1 MTSEHKYLLPEHFNG
16 TIDVMSYITHFE
28 LLSSLQNWL
37 KPVVDATT
45 GNPVLDGSGNP
56 TYTDKRHQI
65 FPLRLRGSAIEF
77 YQSLDNATK
86 GNYTLLKAEFQRQY
100 LEPPEFFRSALTKRT
115 QGSGEKVSEFLAD
128 LKLLASK
135 AYPTGSVDVRNHVVL
150 QAFLDGI
157 FNPHVRI
164 ELRKQKPADIPAA
177 LEQAI
182 HLDAVYRLENSALP
196 VSTSTFVSGQIATRS
211 RPTNRKKDFRPASPG
226 NNNSFSRPKNYR
238 KTPSPGNYRRSSQDR
253 GSSSDRRSQSRS
265 PSSGRSHSSEAR
277 RVRFSGPTVCSGCHR
292 EGHLKKDC
300 KNCWN
305 CGSSRHLRRDR
316 PKNRSSRH

>member
-1 MTSEHKYLLPEHFNG
+1 MASEHKYLLPEPFDG
-16 TIDVMSYITHFE
+16 TSDVMSYMTQFE
-28 LLSSLQNWL
+28 TLSSLQYWL
-37 KPVVDATT
+37 KPVIDATT

-86 GNYTLLKAEFQRQY
+86 GNYTLLKAELQRQY

-182 HLDAVYRLENSALP
+182 HIDAVYRLENSALP

-211 RPTNRKKDFRPASPG
+211 RPTNRKKKTFDQLHLVITIVFLDQKIIEKRQVPVTIDVLLKTEDLHQIDVHNLAAQVRVALTVVRPVVFVSL
-226 NNNSFSRPKNYR
+226 
-238 KTPSPGNYRRSSQDR
+238 
-253 GSSSDRRSQSRS
+253 
-265 PSSGRSHSSEAR
+265 AR
-277 RVRFSGPTVCSGCHR
+277 LFVAVVTAKVI
-292 EGHLKKDC
+292 
-300 KNCWN
+300 
-305 CGSSRHLRRDR
+305 
-316 PKNRSSRH
+316 